1 MEIQFSGEKFVLD
14 AGKALFHLDSKS
26 LIIADVHLGK
36 STHFRKNG
44 IPIPSNIAESDLN
57 RLADLIHQYN
67 PVQIIIAG
75 DFFHASAN
83 SEIEIFKSWRNNY
96 LDLKFILVK
105 GNHDR
110 LKASIYEKLGIELVH
125 ESLDLNRFKIN
136 HHPSEKPNFPSICGH
151 IHPGVNLK
159 LSARQKIRL
168 ASFLLQKNQ
177 LILPAFSEFTGL
189 DTSLQSTG
197 RNFVIA
203 KDRILE
209 I

>member
-1 MEIQFSGEKFVLD
+1 MEIQFSGEKFILD
-14 AGKALFHLDSKS
+14 TGKALYHVDSKS

-44 IPIPSNIAESDLN
+44 IAIPSNIAESDLS
-57 RLADLIHQYN
+57 RLADLIKKYAPNQ
-67 PVQIIIAG
+67 VIIAG

-83 SEIEIFKSWRNNY
+83 SEIEIFKSWRNKY
-96 LDLKFILVK
+96 LNLKFILVK

-110 LKASIYEKLGIELVH
+110 LKASVYEELGIELVH
-125 ESLDLNRFKIN
+125 ENLEFENFIIT
-136 HHPSEKPNFPSICGH
+136 HHPSERPEFPNICGH

-189 DTSLQSTG
+189 DTSLQTTG
-197 RNFVIA
+197 KNFVIA
-203 KDRILE
+203 NDRILE

>member
-1 MEIQFSGEKFVLD
+1 MEIQFSGEKFILD
-14 AGKALFHLDSKS
+14 AGKALFHLDSRS

-44 IPIPSNIAESDLN
+44 IAIPSNIAESDLN
-57 RLADLIHQYN
+57 RLANLVKQYN
-67 PVQIIIAG
+67 PLQIIIAG

-83 SEIEIFKSWRNNY
+83 SEIEIFKTWRNNY
-96 LDLKFILVK
+96 IDLKFILVK

-110 LKASIYEKLGIELVH
+110 LKASIYAEIGIELIH
-125 ESLDLNRFKIN
+125 ESLDLEKFKIT
-136 HHPSEKPNFPSICGH
+136 HHPSINPEFPSICGH

-168 ASFLLQKNQ
+168 ASFLLQNNQ

-203 KDRILE
+203 NDRILE

>member
-1 MEIQFSGEKFVLD
+1 MEIQFSGEKFILD
-14 AGKALFHLDSKS
+14 TEKALFHIDSKS

-36 STHFRKNG
+36 STHFRKHG
-44 IPIPSNIAESDLN
+44 IAIPSNIAESDLS
-57 RLADLIHQYN
+57 RLADLIKKYAPNQ
-67 PVQIIIAG
+67 VIIAG

-83 SEIEIFKSWRNNY
+83 SEIEIFKIWKANY

-110 LKASIYEKLGIELVH
+110 LKVSVYEELGIELVH
-125 ESLDLNRFKIN
+125 ENLEFHNFIIT
-136 HHPSEKPNFPSICGH
+136 HHPQQKPNKPSICGH

-159 LSARQKIRL
+159 LNARQKIRL

-189 DTSLQSTG
+189 DTSLQSSG
-197 RNFVIA
+197 KNFVIA
-203 KDRILE
+203 NDRILE
-209 I
+209 L